1 MFDIDMIVVLFN
13 EYHNIA
19 IFISLIISII
29 IALSGVIPSVF
40 VTGAN
45 ILFFGPLYG
54 FLISLL
60 GETIGAYITFIVYRK
75 GFKKTV
81 ENFVDKYSFVK
92 KIVDSSGKKA
102 YFLIFQGRLLPFVPS
117 GFITLA
123 GAVSS
128 MKVIPFTLATLFGKV
143 PSIAL
148 EALVSYDVINIQEN
162 WIRLVITL
170 LAVIMIWITIKKREV
185 K

>member
-1 MFDIDMIVVLFN
+1 MIVRLFD

-19 IFISLIISII
+19 IFISLLISII

-45 ILFFGPLYG
+45 ILFFGPLNG

-75 GFKKTV
+75 GFRKTV
-81 ENFVDKYSFVK
+81 ENSVDKYPFIK

-102 YFLIFQGRLLPFVPS
+102 YFLIFQGRLLPFIPS

-123 GAVSS
+123 GAISS
-128 MKVIPFTLATLFGKV
+128 MKVIPFTIATLFGKM

-148 EALVSYDVINIQEN
+148 EVLVSYDVINIQEN
-162 WIRLVITL
+162 WMRLFITL
-170 LAVIMIWITIKKREV
+170 LAIIMIWMTIKKRNVE
-185 K
+185 